1 MKVEIQKN
9 ISDEDL
15 DSMKEVYQSVGWN
28 KHTNEVIKLVF
39 EASNVKV
46 VVKCD
51 GRIVG
56 FGRAISDVVVHKEF
70 QVPGGVHLISTTG
83 NEEFYR
89 KVGFI
94 KVKTGMARYLNG
106 GLGDEYLE

>member
-9 ISDEDL
+9 ISDEDI
-15 DSMKEVYQSVGWN
+15 DSMKEVYQSVGLN

-56 FGRAISDVVVHKEF
+56 FGRAISDGIFNAAIYDVVVHKEF
-70 QVPGGVHLISTTG
+70 QVPGDCFWNSGS
-83 NEEFYR
+83 
-89 KVGFI
+89 FI
-94 KVKTGMARYLNG
+94 
-106 GLGDEYLE
+106 E